1 MKRYFVVVFLLF
13 VGLTPYL
20 FLPNT
25 PVVACS
31 EALVNLVI
39 KGDPKATEF
48 YIKSRYMPTSGSVPI
63 DDLLT
68 SLSNLDDF
76 GVTSYK
82 ITASSLTDAVIIFE
96 NQFKVKRFF
105 SLKVDDNLPCM
116 IINLQEVHP
125 NLPED

>member
-1 MKRYFVVVFLLF
+1 MKRYFVVTFLLF

-25 PVVACS
+25 PVVSCS

-48 YIKSRYMPTSGSVPI
+48 YIKSRYMPRPGSVPI
-63 DDLLT
+63 YDLLT
-68 SLSNLDDF
+68 SLSDLHGF

-82 ITASSLTDAVIIFE
+82 TTASSLTDAVITFE
-96 NQFKVKRFF
+96 NQSKMKKSF

-116 IINLQEVHP
+116 IINLQEEQP